1 MVGNR
6 RAESASHS
14 MMKHLIAS
22 ILERQGHKVE
32 LEADF
37 GDYIADVYDWTT
49 KFAYEVQTRNQKS
62 IEEEKIRKGL
72 LHGEIFDII
81 IIRTPEYH
89 LNGILASNCLKK
101 LKYKLGE
108 WERWIMVKKKV

>member
-6 RAESASHS
+6 KAESAPHS
-14 MMKHLIAS
+14 IMKHLIAS

-37 GDYIADVYDWTT
+37 GDYIADVYDWKT
-49 KFAYEVQTRNQKS
+49 KLAYEVQTNKQKGL
-62 IEEEKIRKGL
+62 EEEKIKKGL

-81 IIRTPEYH
+81 IIRTNEYH
-89 LNGILASNCLKK
+89 LQGISASIAVIK
-101 LKYKLGE
+101 LKFKLG
-108 WERWIMVKKKV
+108 V

>member
-6 RAESASHS
+6 KAETAIHS
-14 MMKHLIAS
+14 IMKHLIAS

-32 LEADF
+32 IEADF

-49 KFAYEVQTRNQKS
+49 KLAYEVQTNKQKS

-72 LHGEIFDII
+72 F
-81 IIRTPEYH
+81 
-89 LNGILASNCLKK
+89 S
-101 LKYKLGE
+101 
-108 WERWIMVKKKV
+108 